1 MDILSA
7 RLAELILQLHSLRDQ
22 IRSIVF
28 QTLRET
34 VVRIAGDAVDK
45 LWRAR
50 RRGSHQASAYDD
62 PNDRWRREEFEDD
75 ERSWTPR
82 REPKPD
88 SAKRNETLGR
98 VLRAGMGW
106 WLLRRHSLL
115 TILGIGSAGLA
126 VAVILGPERIT
137 PARILE
143 LIIPAIEIVSSQ

>member
-1 MDILSA
+1 MD
-7 RLAELILQLHSLRDQ
+7 HFKLRCIEHFAAAPQ
-22 IRSIVF
+22 TERAKRQRS
-28 QTLRET
+28 Q
-34 VVRIAGDAVDK
+34 
-45 LWRAR
+45 
-50 RRGSHQASAYDD
+50 SAYDD
-62 PNDRWRREEFEDD
+62 PDDRWRHEDFEDD

-115 TILGIGSAGLA
+115 TVLGIGSAGLA